1 MKINWN
7 IFCKRKKQNSGMW
20 ILWYLMNE
28 MWRTK
33 IIDIAGI
40 REKKMV
46 LFFNSENR
54 DFILDQI
61 LMVSYL
67 YVCLPLNRKLYKKW

>member
-1 MKINWN
+1 
-7 IFCKRKKQNSGMW
+7 
-20 ILWYLMNE
+20 
-28 MWRTK
+28 
-33 IIDIAGI
+33 
-40 REKKMV
+40 MV

-67 YVCLPLNRKLYKKW
+67 YVRLPLNRNLYKNDKSDDPYYSMNKDYLLIVLLFLID